1 MEINRVREG
10 EHCEVSA
17 NNRPDLELAA
27 VGSLSLYHGVKVRS
41 PLAHCCFA
49 FGKGSTLTC
58 RVDEA
63 PWADGGPGGT
73 RSAKT
78 NNNC

>member
-1 MEINRVREG
+1 MIRVFVADRIK
-10 EHCEVSA
+10 VSA
-17 NNRPDLELAA
+17 TNLLDLELAA

-49 FGKGSTLTC
+49 CGKGSTLTC
-58 RVDEA
+58 RFVEA
-63 PWADGGPGGT
+63 LWADGGPCGT
-73 RSAKT
+73 INAAQ

>member
-1 MEINRVREG
+1 MIRE
-10 EHCEVSA
+10 CEADQNIVSLSTQL
-17 NNRPDLELAA
+17 DLAA
-27 VGSLSLYHGVKVRS
+27 VGSLSLYHDVKVRS

-49 FGKGSTLTC
+49 CGKGSTLTC
-58 RVDEA
+58 RVVAA

-73 RSAKT
+73 IDATT